1 MKFFHLS
8 DLHIGL
14 KLINR
19 DLGEDQRYIL
29 KQITEAAEREK
40 PDAVVIAGDIYDK
53 AVPSGEAVELFDD
66 FITDLTAA
74 LPEGTIMVISG
85 NHDSASRLDCFRK
98 VLSGQGL
105 HMIGM
110 PPRTEDEHIEKV
122 TLQDEYGRVNFYLL
136 PFVKPSMVRAVAG
149 TEENGGSLSYDAAVR
164 RLLER
169 EAVDESQR
177 NVLVSHQF
185 YLPAGKKAEETERM
199 DSEIRTVGDIDQVCA
214 DVLEPFD
221 YGALG
226 HIHKPQQVGG
236 HPIWY
241 AGSPLKYSFG

>member
-74 LPEGTIMVISG
+74 LPDG
-85 NHDSASRLDCFRK
+85 DRK
-98 VLSGQGL
+98 SV
-105 HMIGM
+105 
-110 PPRTEDEHIEKV
+110 V
-122 TLQDEYGRVNFYLL
+122 
-136 PFVKPSMVRAVAG
+136 
-149 TEENGGSLSYDAAVR
+149 
-164 RLLER
+164 
-169 EAVDESQR
+169 
-177 NVLVSHQF
+177 
-185 YLPAGKKAEETERM
+185 
-199 DSEIRTVGDIDQVCA
+199 
-214 DVLEPFD
+214 
-221 YGALG
+221 
-226 HIHKPQQVGG
+226 
-236 HPIWY
+236 
-241 AGSPLKYSFG
+241 